1 MSLFFWVFNFVHQ
14 VLSFLVFDDQPAKW
28 FFLSFLTVSVFFYLL
43 LFLYVYVDRIIGILF
58 LYMFAFCTHVLKHE
72 S

>member
-1 MSLFFWVFNFVHQ
+1 MIN
-14 VLSFLVFDDQPAKW
+14 QPCGS
-28 FFLSFLTVSVFFYLL
+28 FFLSLLFYTVSVFFYLL

-72 S
+72 F